1 MPGGVF
7 CGMMV
12 VPGGG
17 ARGCDCTAPGAG
29 TPCPGSGRLGV
40 GSRRPCV
47 SSVTSSSSSGGGGW
61 LPRGTLPGG
70 RGAGSEKILP
80 ICACAGG
87 ASEIA
92 VAANRAA
99 KPVRAMVRNI
109 SRLQKANRARDIVQW
124 YRHIRRSQG
133 NRLTRRIRRGCDR
146 TNFYSHFNESEGIC
160 SHSVPG
166 FLIGFWYETG

>member
-1 MPGGVF
+1 
-7 CGMMV
+7 MMV

-40 GSRRPCV
+40 GSRRPCG
-47 SSVTSSSSSGGGGW
+47 SSGTSSSSSGGGGW
-61 LPRGTLPGG
+61 VPGGTLPGGGGGGGGEDIAG

-109 SRLQKANRARDIVQW
+109 SRLQKANRARDIVQ
-124 YRHIRRSQG
+124 
-133 NRLTRRIRRGCDR
+133 
-146 TNFYSHFNESEGIC
+146 
-160 SHSVPG
+160 
-166 FLIGFWYETG
+166 